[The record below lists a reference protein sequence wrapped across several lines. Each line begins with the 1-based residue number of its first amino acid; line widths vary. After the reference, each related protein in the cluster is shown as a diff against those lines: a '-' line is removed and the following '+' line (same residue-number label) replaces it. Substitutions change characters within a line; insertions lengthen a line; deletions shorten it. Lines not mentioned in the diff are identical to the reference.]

1 MATMLRARLFGG
13 LAVEIDGRPVADVP
27 GMKPRA
33 LLAYLLVRPGLQ
45 SRARLAGVFWPDV
58 LDTSA
63 RASLRSALWSVRAAL
78 DAAGGGAYLV
88 ADRASAGLA
97 PDLPR
102 WIDAEEAERLL
113 AAGDRASLEQ
123 AVALAA
129 RPFLP
134 EIADE
139 WAIEAQDAW
148 RDRLVAGLDRLADL
162 AERDGDL
169 PAAIEWTR
177 RGLRHDRLREAGHR
191 ALIRRLTATGERA
204 QAMAAYRRCRDVLA
218 AELGIPPSAETRA
231 MAEGLRSGA
240 PPAEAS
246 AEAPARPAAPPP
258 PARAAPARL
267 PLRGREAEL
276 DTLRATFDA
285 AAAGRGGVA
294 VIAGPAGI
302 GKSRLAAELMDAAAA
317 AGARAASGAA
327 LDLHSAPPYA
337 AWSEALRG
345 LVRAT
350 PPPPAEARWPADLAL
365 LCPAVESA
373 WGRQAAAAATPD
385 LERLRVFEAV
395 VEALAWAANDAPVV
409 LLLEDLHRADPASL
423 ALLGHVGRRLGDLRA
438 LLVVTRRPTAEGDVD
453 RALDAVRRQEGALVE
468 VDLGPLGPDAIAA
481 VVADAASGLS
491 GEGVAR
497 VADAAQG
504 NPLIA
509 RESARAAA
517 AGLAPEEG
525 LRGSVRASLASL
537 SGAGRDL
544 VALAAAAGRPLSPGE
559 AVEIL
564 GPEPAAHAR
573 EVAAEAGLLGPAADG
588 RLAFSHDLVRRA
600 CEAELAPER
609 VGWAHRRMADAMA
622 GRPAG
627 RAAEVARH
635 LRLSGRGPRA
645 VPYLAA
651 AAAEAR
657 RLGALDEAAG
667 FLAEGIALAPEP
679 SAEAELWLGLADVHA
694 WRGDREALDAAF
706 GRARALLE
714 SAGDPAALAAAW
726 AARGRWLRTSICYP
740 RESLEAYRAALE
752 LLGRDGAEAPEV
764 EVLARA
770 GSAWAESVAGDPE
783 RAETEIAALEA
794 RPDAAHDPVLAAE
807 LALDRTMALIR
818 SGRMAEAD
826 EQGLRAAALAEAA
839 DRPELG
845 SVAFGNIA
853 AAAAARGDFVRC
865 LELVERAPSEDRVGP
880 GLAAHIHA
888 ARAHAL
894 SRLGR
899 HPEAVE
905 AARAQAALAARV
917 GAPDLEAT
925 AAFDLGCVLLASGDP
940 GAAAERLGAALEA
953 ADAHFSRPLARLLRA
968 QALAGAGDPEAAAE
982 EVGRF
987 PFEPVGSGDLP
998 EALLGLLPRTQAAVE
1013 MARGDPER
1021 ALPRLDEAEEV
1032 WRRRLAAAPEGD
1044 VFAAVVTDLG
1054 RPPVAGLVEPA
1065 VELGLVL
1072 ADRAVALSA
1081 LGRADEAAG
1090 RRARGGRPRRRGRI
1104 RRIPR
1109 EAGDRCPSSLSDPVA
1124 TPPPRRCGSSCTT
1137 RPAFRTGGPAP
1148 SASSPATTAPSPAI
1162 STAGRTSRCRPRWP
1176 RAARAPRS

>member
-1 MATMLRARLFGG
+1 MTRMLRARLFGG
-13 LAVEIDGRPVADVP
+13 LAVEVDGRAVADVP

-33 LLAYLLVRPGLQ
+33 LLAYLLSRPEPV

-78 DAAGGGAYLV
+78 EAVGGGDYLV

-113 AAGDRASLEQ
+113 AAGDRASLER
-123 AVALAA
+123 AVELAA

-148 RDRLVAGLDRLADL
+148 RDRLVAALDRLAEL
-162 AERDGDL
+162 AEADGDA

-177 RGLRHDRLREAGHR
+177 RALRHDRLREAGHR
-191 ALIRRLTATGERA
+191 ALIRRLAAAGERA

-218 AELGIPPSAETRA
+218 AELGIPPSAETRELA
-231 MAEGLRSGA
+231 DGLRTGG
-240 PPAEAS
+240 P
-246 AEAPARPAAPPP
+246 APATAPAAAPPP
-258 PARAAPARL
+258 PAPAPPPPARP
-267 PLRGREAEL
+267 PLRGRDAEL
-276 DTLRATFDA
+276 AVLRAALEA
-285 AAAGRGGVA
+285 AMGGRGGVA
-294 VIAGPAGI
+294 AIEGVAGI
-302 GKSRLAAELMDAAAA
+302 GKSRLAAEVVDQAAQ
-317 AGARAASGAA
+317 AGARTASGAA
-327 LDLHSAPPYA
+327 LDLESGPPYA

-350 PPPPAEARWPADLAL
+350 PAPPAEARWPADLAL

-373 WGRQAAAAATPD
+373 WGREAAAAATPD
-385 LERLRVFEAV
+385 LERLRIFDAV
-395 VEALAWAANDAPVV
+395 VEAIAWSAQGAPTVV
-409 LLLEDLHRADPASL
+409 LLEDLHRADPASL

-438 LLVVTRRPTAEGDVD
+438 LVVVTRRPAADGEVE
-453 RALDAVRRQEGALVE
+453 RALEAVRRGDGALAE
-468 VDLGPLGPDAIAA
+468 VALGPLGPEAIAA
-481 VVADAASGLS
+481 IVADAASGLG
-491 GEGVAR
+491 GEGAAR
-497 VADAAQG
+497 VAGAAQG

-509 RESARAAA
+509 RETARAAA
-517 AGLAPEEG
+517 AGLPPEEG
-525 LRGSVRASLASL
+525 LRGSVRGSLAGL

-573 EVAAEAGLLGPAADG
+573 DVAAEAGLLVPRGDG

-600 CEAELAPER
+600 CASELAPER
-609 VGWAHRRMADAMA
+609 LGWAHQRLAEALA

-635 LRLSGRGPRA
+635 LRLGGRGPRA

-667 FLAEGIALAPEP
+667 FLAEGIALAPP
-679 SAEAELWLGLADVHA
+679 PDVEAELWLGLADVHA

-706 GRARALLE
+706 ARARALLE
-714 SAGDPAALAAAW
+714 AGGDPAALAAAW

-740 RESLEAYRAALE
+740 RESLEAYRTALG
-752 LLGRDGAEAPEV
+752 LLDGGVDAPEV

-783 RAETEIAALEA
+783 RAEADIAALEG

-807 LALDRTMALIR
+807 LALDRTMAMIR
-818 SGRMAEAD
+818 AGRMAEAD
-826 EQGLRAAALAEAA
+826 EQGLRATALARAA
-839 DRPELG
+839 ERPELA
-845 SVAFGNIA
+845 SVAYSNIA
-853 AAAAARGDFVRC
+853 AAAAARGDFAHC
-865 LELVERAPSEDRVGP
+865 LELVERAGPDERVGP
-880 GLAAHIHA
+880 GLAAHVHA
-888 ARAHAL
+888 ARAHSL

-899 HPEAVE
+899 HAEAIA
-905 AARAQAALAARV
+905 AARAQEELASRA
-917 GAPDLEAT
+917 GAEDLEAT
-925 AAFDLGCVLLASGDP
+925 AAFDLGCVLLAAGEP
-940 GAAAERLGAALEA
+940 QAAAERLGVALA
-953 ADAHFSRPLARLLRA
+953 SGDAHFSRPLARLLRA
-968 QALAGAGDPEAAAE
+968 QALAAAGDPDAAAE

-987 PFEPVGSGDLP
+987 PFEPVGPGDLP
-998 EALLGLLPRTQAAVE
+998 ETLLGRLPRTQALVD
-1013 MARGDPER
+1013 MARGEPER
-1021 ALPRLDEAEEV
+1021 ALRRLDEAERV
-1032 WRRRLAAAPEGD
+1032 WRLRLASAPEGD
-1044 VFAAVVTDLG
+1044 VFAAVVADLG

-1065 VELGLVL
+1065 VELGLTL
-1072 ADRAVALSA
+1072 ADRAEALAA
-1081 LGRADEAAG
+1081 LGRLDEAQAAAREAAALADETG
-1090 RRARGGRPRRRGRI
+1090 FDGYRERLVGDARV
-1104 RRIPR
+1104 
-1109 EAGDRCPSSLSDPVA
+1109 L
-1124 TPPPRRCGSSCTT
+1124 
-1137 RPAFRTGGPAP
+1137 
-1148 SASSPATTAPSPAI
+1148 
-1162 STAGRTSRCRPRWP
+1162 
-1176 RAARAPRS
+1176 